1 MNIFLTFWIM
11 QMAVK
16 KPFVRSRALKPGLS
30 ITHKITFKISIV
42 NTFLKDFWNIDVE
55 QKVGLE

>member
-16 KPFVRSRALKPGLS
+16 KPFVRSHALKPGLS
-30 ITHKITFKISIV
+30 ITHNFQ
-42 NTFLKDFWNIDVE
+42 NLYCQYFLKDFWNIDVE

>member
-16 KPFVRSRALKPGLS
+16 KPFVRSHALKPGLS
-30 ITHKITFKISIV
+30 STHKITFKISIV
-42 NTFLKDFWNIDVE
+42 NTYFKDFWNIDVE